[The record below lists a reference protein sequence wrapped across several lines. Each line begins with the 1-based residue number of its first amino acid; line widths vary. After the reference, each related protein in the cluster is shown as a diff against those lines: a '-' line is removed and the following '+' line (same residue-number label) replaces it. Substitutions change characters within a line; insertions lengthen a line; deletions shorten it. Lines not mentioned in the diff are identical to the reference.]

1 MAVDK
6 KQEELQKMYALR
18 AGLSIISQKCD
29 KLENDNR
36 CVQKMKTEVMQLKK
50 PDYMGKTMYDVDK
63 YVDDLKNYAN
73 TMAVSYSKKLVG
85 LCKNLKED
93 KGNRLVFPFVRSV
106 AVSWHEIISDC
117 ADDVDQG
124 VIMVLGSCLMGYL
137 LLVPILVFVMVFD
150 FIAFPFRLFRPSRI
164 KRKRL
169 LKAIRRDKN
178 FKEIQRYGYAN
189 CKYSEYAADIVC
201 GEALTELVD
210 ILKNSD
216 YKFKKLGNI
225 LIKHYNMLTPS
236 AIVHLQHLSKMA
248 EEENKKIG
256 YEEVEQHRKEYQQQC
271 ANFEKLQKEK
281 RLQFEKKVENNQQLT
296 LLISAESQVITNIL
310 KSSYSKIL
318 DIRDWENLDLVI
330 YYYETG
336 RADSIKEALQLVDL
350 ERRNNNLMNC
360 IQQASNE
367 ISSSIKTGISKLGS
381 AMIQGFE
388 SLSAQIDAQRVQII
402 DALNGL
408 KSLNSKVNKNLVEIS
423 TELNKS
429 ISQQQLSNALLA
441 KANVSSKQMVEQMK
455 TLNNKIK
462 SA

>member
-1 MAVDK
+1 M
-6 KQEELQKMYALR
+6 
-18 AGLSIISQKCD
+18 
-29 KLENDNR
+29 
-36 CVQKMKTEVMQLKK
+36 
-50 PDYMGKTMYDVDK
+50 
-63 YVDDLKNYAN
+63 
-73 TMAVSYSKKLVG
+73 
-85 LCKNLKED
+85 
-93 KGNRLVFPFVRSV
+93 
-106 AVSWHEIISDC
+106 
-117 ADDVDQG
+117 
-124 VIMVLGSCLMGYL
+124 
-137 LLVPILVFVMVFD
+137 
-150 FIAFPFRLFRPSRI
+150 
-164 KRKRL
+164 
-169 LKAIRRDKN
+169 
-178 FKEIQRYGYAN
+178 
-189 CKYSEYAADIVC
+189 
-201 GEALTELVD
+201 
-210 ILKNSD
+210 
-216 YKFKKLGNI
+216 
-225 LIKHYNMLTPS
+225 
-236 AIVHLQHLSKMA
+236 
-248 EEENKKIG
+248 
-256 YEEVEQHRKEYQQQC
+256 
-271 ANFEKLQKEK
+271 
-281 RLQFEKKVENNQQLT
+281 
-296 LLISAESQVITNIL
+296 LISAESQVITNIL